1 MQALKKR
8 AKDSVNVV
16 RNKEVKKEGVVASL
30 SEKMSD
36 KKAAR
41 VVGVSK
47 GATVNMGDYESL
59 RIDIWLSDYVQENE
73 TPQQAFGRV
82 SAIVTELFTKE
93 LEKAYDEAE
102 PKR

>member
-1 MQALKKR
+1 
-8 AKDSVNVV
+8 
-16 RNKEVKKEGVVASL
+16 
-30 SEKMSD
+30 
-36 KKAAR
+36 
-41 VVGVSK
+41 
-47 GATVNMGDYESL
+47 MGDYESL

-93 LEKAYDEAE
+93 LEKAYDEAD